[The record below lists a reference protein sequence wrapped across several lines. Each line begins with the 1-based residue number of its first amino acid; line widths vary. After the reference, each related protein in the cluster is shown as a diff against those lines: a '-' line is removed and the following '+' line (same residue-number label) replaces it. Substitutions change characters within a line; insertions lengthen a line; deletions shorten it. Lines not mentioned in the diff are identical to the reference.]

1 MVLRNAGY
9 PELANRIK
17 EEDKRITVY
26 GAGMIGR
33 IVIPYIVEAYG
44 LQEYVDCFVDSDSRK
59 QGQEILVGSFRYEI
73 RGMEIL
79 SRLEKNSVLLITTS
93 RFYQVLDCLDGI
105 PELRD
110 TEAYLVP
117 VMQLEASERAKKFGI
132 HRFLDTPV
140 IPKKIHYCW
149 FSEKP
154 MPLFLQEC
162 VQGWRELCPDYEIK
176 EWNEKNYDVADI
188 PYVEEAYKNGSYGFV
203 ADVARLDILY
213 QYGGVY
219 LDTDVTLLK
228 SLDELLYQPAFVGV
242 EKWGNINTGGGCGA
256 VAHHPMIREMLEYRK
271 CFHFLQKDGSRD
283 TATNGLY
290 ETIPFL
296 RHGMKVDNTMQ
307 IINGVTIYPSCVFH
321 PYDYMSCEDSR
332 TEATIAK
339 HHFYGGWMD
348 KQELHDRQDTQR
360 MYRSILKRM
369 KCGTDI
375 A

>member
-1 MVLRNAGY
+1 MILRNAGY
-9 PELANRIK
+9 PELVNQIK
-17 EEDKRITVY
+17 KKDKYIVVY

-33 IVIPYIVEAYG
+33 TVIPYIVEEYG
-44 LQEYVDCFVDSDSRK
+44 LWGYVDCFVDSDSRK
-59 QGQEILVGSFRYEI
+59 QGQKITIGSFRYEI
-73 RGMEIL
+73 KGVEML
-79 SRLEKNSVLLITTS
+79 SRLKENSVLLITTS
-93 RFYQVLDCLDGI
+93 RFYQVIDFLDGI
-105 PELRD
+105 AELRD

-117 VMQLEASERAKKFGI
+117 LMQLEAAGAGEKFEI
-132 HRFLDTPV
+132 RRFSDVPI

-149 FSEKP
+149 FSGRP

-162 VQGWRELCPDYEIK
+162 IQSWRDCCPDYEII

-188 PYVEEAYKNGSYGFV
+188 PYAEEAYKNRSYGFV

-213 QYGGVY
+213 RYGGVY

-271 CFHFLQKDGSRD
+271 RFHFIQKDGSRN
-283 TATNGLY
+283 TTTNGLY
-290 ETIPFL
+290 ETVPFL
-296 RHGMKVDNTMQ
+296 RHGMRIDNTVQ

-321 PYDYMSCEDSR
+321 PYDYMSCEDIR
-332 TEATIAK
+332 TETTIAK

-369 KCGTDI
+369 QCKTDI

>member
-105 PELRD
+105 PKLRD

-162 VQGWRELCPDYEIK
+162 VQSWRELCPDYEIK

-228 SLDELLYQPAFVGV
+228 SLDELLYQPGFVGV
-242 EKWGNINTGGGCGA
+242 EKWGVINVGGGCG
-256 VAHHPMIREMLEYRK
+256 VMPHHPMIRKLLEYRLK
-271 CFHFLQKDGSRD
+271 FPFEWEDGSL
-283 TATNGLY
+283 NLESSGSY
-290 ETIPFL
+290 ESKPFL
-296 RHGMKVDNTMQ
+296 DCGFKPDNTIQNVGGMT
-307 IINGVTIYPSCVFH
+307 VYTSDFFH
-321 PYDYMSCEDSR
+321 PFDYVSR
-332 TEATIAK
+332 ELCVTENTYGI
-339 HHFYGGWMD
+339 HHFTASWV
-348 KQELHDRQDTQR
+348 
-360 MYRSILKRM
+360 
-369 KCGTDI
+369 
-375 A
+375 